1 MFGVQMENIYYIYQN
16 SSCIYYLAPCWSFLL
31 YTFII
36 GDGDFN
42 LQVFDPLTLWPLSC
56 LSLHLQ
62 NIFLLSSP
70 LSRLT
75 VMFKTLS
82 LPLSFVETSR
92 PGVLPPVYSSFLSSC
107 PHFLPLLVRLPW
119 GSWLGSLLTLFLSDS
134 GVLLIRHGCGTQ
146 VAKTS
151 WRKHTIGPADIIF
164 KSGLQI
170 SNELYPPV
178 IPTAFPS
185 RVILS
190 YQVT

>member
-16 SSCIYYLAPCWSFLL
+16 SSCIYYLAPCCSFLL

-107 PHFLPLLVRLPW
+107 PHFLPLLVRLPF
-119 GSWLGSLLTLFLSDS
+119 LLLSLSLFLLPSFIFFFLPS
-134 GVLLIRHGCGTQ
+134 LILFLHSFSSFLPRHCYPSITHLL
-146 VAKTS
+146 
-151 WRKHTIGPADIIF
+151 
-164 KSGLQI
+164 
-170 SNELYPPV
+170 
-178 IPTAFPS
+178 
-185 RVILS
+185 
-190 YQVT
+190 